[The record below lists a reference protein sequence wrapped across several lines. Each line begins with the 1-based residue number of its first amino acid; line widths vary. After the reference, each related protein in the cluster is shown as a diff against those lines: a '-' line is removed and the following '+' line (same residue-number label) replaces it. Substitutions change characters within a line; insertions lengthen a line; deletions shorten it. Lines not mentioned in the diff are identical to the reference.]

1 MKHSTFLAA
10 PLILAA
16 ILCSG
21 CASLLLNIGMGDRR
35 SPAKIE
41 RQREKGRKRW
51 AALVPGI
58 IAWEDSLKAAGV
70 MRDTFIVVDGC
81 RLHSVYVPS
90 VVKSRR
96 SAIVVHGFKAGP
108 DNVMMLVRMYRD
120 SLGFNVLA
128 PSLRHHGYS
137 EGDYVQMGWGD
148 RLDILRWSALA
159 HEMFGDTLQ
168 VYHGESMGAAAV
180 MMASGESTPDYVRG
194 FIEDC
199 GYSTAWDEMTY
210 CASKYLKRD
219 SMLVSKAEKIIMER
233 YGMSIHGV
241 SSLKQL
247 EKCRK
252 PMLFIHGGADELV
265 PVEMAYRNFEAKSN
279 GYRELWIAPGSA
291 HSRSYPD
298 YPAEYTAR
306 VRKFLET
313 HVSKIRE

>member
-1 MKHSTFLAA
+1 MKRSISWAVT
-10 PLILAA
+10 LILVTV
-16 ILCSG
+16 LFDG
-21 CASLLLNIGMGDRR
+21 CASLLVSTGIADKR

-41 RQREKGRKRW
+41 RQRTRGRERW

-58 IAWEDSLKAAGV
+58 IAWEDSLRAEGV
-70 MRDTFIVVDGC
+70 MKDTFIVVDGC
-81 RLHSVYVPS
+81 RLHSVYVPAKTS
-90 VVKSRR
+90 SRR
-96 SAIVVHGFKAGP
+96 SAIVVHGYKAGP

-120 SLGFNVLA
+120 SLDFNVLA

-159 HEMFGDTLQ
+159 HDMFSDTLQ

-180 MMASGESTPDYVRG
+180 MMASGESTPEYVKG

-199 GYSTAWDEMTY
+199 GYTTAWEEIVY

-219 SMLVSKAEKIIMER
+219 SSIVLKAE
-233 YGMSIHGV
+233 SITMDKFGLNLHEC

-252 PMLFIHGGADELV
+252 PVLFIHGSMDEIV
-265 PVEMAYRNFEAKSN
+265 PVEMSRRNFEAKSS
-279 GYRELWIAPGSA
+279 GYRELWISQGSA

-298 YPAEYTAR
+298 NPAEYTAR
-306 VRKFLET
+306 VREFLE
-313 HVSKIRE
+313 KQLF